1 MSTLGQAGRYTS
13 VAVQSALSDWLVF
26 TVIVATGGDEAV
38 AQGVGRLVGGVVS
51 FVANKLWAFE
61 AREGRLGQ
69 EARRFL
75 ALYAFSYALSLGLF
89 VGLHDTLG
97 VWPWFAKG
105 VADTTCFA
113 VNFVVMR
120 AWVFASGA
128 QDVGQAREADAGAR
142 EDVG

>member
-1 MSTLGQAGRYTS
+1 MS

-26 TVIVATGGDEAV
+26 TVIVAVGGDETA

-75 ALYAFSYALSLGLF
+75 ALYAFAYTLSLGLF
-89 VGLHDTLG
+89 VGLHDGLG
-97 VWPWFAKG
+97 AWPWLAKG
-105 VADTTCFA
+105 VADVTCFA

-128 QDVGQAREADAGAR
+128 KRPGQPGELDPGAS
-142 EDVG
+142 EDGG

>member
-1 MSTLGQAGRYTS
+1 

-26 TVIVATGGDEAV
+26 TVIVGVGGDETV

-51 FVANKLWAFE
+51 FVANKLWAFG
-61 AREGRLGQ
+61 AHDGRLGQ

-75 ALYAFSYALSLGLF
+75 ALYAFAYVLSLGLF
-89 VGLHDTLG
+89 VGLHDGLG
-97 VWPWFAKG
+97 AWPWLAKG
-105 VADTTCFA
+105 VADVTCFA

-128 QDVGQAREADAGAR
+128 KRLGETREPDAGPG
-142 EDVG
+142 EDLR